1 MSASDIRWKPP
12 GIFDQVWVI
21 FFIIVIHLIHFFMIF
36 AWILLENEKCWQQN
50 ARCRKKWIMLD
61 VLPNKIF
68 HINWELTNFCA
79 RFLGM
84 AV

>member
-50 ARCRKKWIMLD
+50 ARCRKKWIMLE
-61 VLPNKIF
+61 VLPTKF
-68 HINWELTNFCA
+68 VQA
-79 RFLGM
+79 FL
-84 AV
+84 